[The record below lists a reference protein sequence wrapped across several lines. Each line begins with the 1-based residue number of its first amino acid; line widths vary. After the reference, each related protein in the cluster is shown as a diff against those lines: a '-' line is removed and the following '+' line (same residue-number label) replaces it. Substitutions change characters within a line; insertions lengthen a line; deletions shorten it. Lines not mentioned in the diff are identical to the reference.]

1 MASQKTPAVLDRKP
15 VPSGTVVFREGET
28 GSTAF
33 IVESGQV
40 EIWKGNEAE
49 RHRLG
54 IISKGGIF
62 GEMALIEEKPRAAD
76 CVAGSKVK
84 VLSMARTAFERIMG
98 SAEEILG
105 ERIAKYKKIN
115 ADSI

>member
-40 EIWKGNEAE
+40 EIWKGN
-49 RHRLG
+49 LS
-54 IISKGGIF
+54 IYLQF
-62 GEMALIEEKPRAAD
+62 GSETESAKLKFNDKLFAL
-76 CVAGSKVK
+76 S
-84 VLSMARTAFERIMG
+84 
-98 SAEEILG
+98 
-105 ERIAKYKKIN
+105 
-115 ADSI
+115 